1 LLTATCAQ
9 RPDNEHAYFGLPEFG
24 AAASR
29 GKYLASS
36 PGREF
41 ANSRNGGQRQTG
53 EDALLPGKPELLDF
67 FADVRRQWYIQWT
80 GLWGRDN
87 E

>member
-1 LLTATCAQ
+1 M
-9 RPDNEHAYFGLPEFG
+9 PD
-24 AAASR
+24 
-29 GKYLASS
+29 KSS
-36 PGREF
+36 EMLF
-41 ANSRNGGQRQTG
+41 FY
-53 EDALLPGKPELLDF
+53 GKPELLDF